1 MVFRVLVPQKIAQEG
16 IRLLEENGA
25 SIVVPPS
32 HDEATLVEYVS
43 DVDAII
49 ARTEIYSEKVLEN
62 ANRLKIIARH
72 GIGVDNID
80 VKAATKYGIKVTNT
94 PSANINAVAELV
106 LTFMLASTRHLLP
119 IDEAVRAGN
128 FDIRNQLFGYEL
140 NGKTVGIIGFGN
152 IGRLI
157 AEKCRLGLGMNIV
170 VFDPYVTAES
180 VEPYVEL
187 TESLEDLLRI
197 SDVVTLHVP
206 YVRATHH
213 LIHKDSFQIMK
224 KDAILINAARGGV
237 VDEKALVEALMNGEI
252 RGACVDVFEEE
263 PPKQENP
270 LFKLENVIVT
280 PHLGAQTYEAFKKMA
295 IDAAN
300 EIISVK
306 NGNAPE
312 HLIHP
317 VTT

>member
-1 MVFRVLVPQKIAQEG
+1 MKFRVLVPQKIAQEG

-32 HDEATLVEYVS
+32 YDEDTLVKYVR

-49 ARTEIYSEKVLEN
+49 ARTEIYSQKILQN

-80 VKAATKYGIKVTNT
+80 VNAATKHRIKVTNT

-106 LTFMLASTRHLLP
+106 LTFMLASTRHLLS
-119 IDEAVRAGN
+119 IDHAVRDGN
-128 FDIRNQLFGYEL
+128 FDIRNRLFGYEL
-140 NGKTVGIIGFGN
+140 KDKTLGIIGFGN

-157 AEKCRLGLGMNIV
+157 AEKCKFGLGMNIV
-170 VFDPYVTAES
+170 VFDPYVNAES
-180 VEPYVEL
+180 VESYVEL
-187 TESLEDLLRI
+187 TESLEDLLRVSNVI
-197 SDVVTLHVP
+197 TLHVP
-206 YVRATHH
+206 YIDATHH
-213 LIHKDSFQIMK
+213 LINKNSFHIMK

-237 VDEKALVEALMNGEI
+237 VDEEALVEALMSEEI

-263 PPKQENP
+263 PPREENP

-280 PHLGAQTYEAFKKMA
+280 PHLGAQTHEAFKQMA

-306 NGNAPE
+306 NGKCPE
-312 HLIHP
+312 NLIHP

>member
-1 MVFRVLVPQKIAQEG
+1 MEFRVLVPQKIAQEG

-25 SIVVPPS
+25 SMVVPPS
-32 HDEATLVEYVS
+32 YDEATLVNYVR

-49 ARTEIYSEKVLEN
+49 ARTEIYSHRVLEN

-119 IDEAVRAGN
+119 IDDAVRNGN
-128 FDIRNQLFGYEL
+128 FDIRNRLFGYEL
-140 NGKTVGIIGFGN
+140 NGKTLGIIGFGN

-170 VFDPYVTAES
+170 VFDPYVTAED
-180 VEPYVEL
+180 VELYAKL

-206 YVRATHH
+206 YVSTTHH
-213 LIHKDSFQIMK
+213 LLHKGSFQMMK

-263 PPKQENP
+263 PPRAENP

-280 PHLGAQTYEAFKKMA
+280 PHLGAQTHEAFKKMA

-306 NGNAPE
+306 KGEVPE

>member
-1 MVFRVLVPQKIAQEG
+1 MVFRVLVPQKIVQEG

-119 IDEAVRAGN
+119 IDEAVRNGN

-157 AEKCRLGLGMNIV
+157 AEK
-170 VFDPYVTAES
+170 
-180 VEPYVEL
+180 
-187 TESLEDLLRI
+187 
-197 SDVVTLHVP
+197 
-206 YVRATHH
+206 
-213 LIHKDSFQIMK
+213 
-224 KDAILINAARGGV
+224 
-237 VDEKALVEALMNGEI
+237 
-252 RGACVDVFEEE
+252 
-263 PPKQENP
+263 
-270 LFKLENVIVT
+270 
-280 PHLGAQTYEAFKKMA
+280 
-295 IDAAN
+295 
-300 EIISVK
+300 
-306 NGNAPE
+306 
-312 HLIHP
+312 
-317 VTT
+317 